1 MRGGGQKGRGVRKEH
16 EPEGKTT
23 IRTREVYRGSDEK
36 FQPTHAVLYKERSR
50 ALQKRSNT
58 ITMTPTPLPGLCNQI
73 LAESTNYPSLEVLP
87 LLLRCVV
94 FEV

>member
-1 MRGGGQKGRGVRKEH
+1 VWEEH
-16 EPEGKTT
+16 EPEGKKT
-23 IRTREVYRGSDEK
+23 IGTKEVYRGSNEK
-36 FQPTHAVLYKERSR
+36 FQPSHAVLYKERSR

-87 LLLRCVV
+87 LLSVCVV